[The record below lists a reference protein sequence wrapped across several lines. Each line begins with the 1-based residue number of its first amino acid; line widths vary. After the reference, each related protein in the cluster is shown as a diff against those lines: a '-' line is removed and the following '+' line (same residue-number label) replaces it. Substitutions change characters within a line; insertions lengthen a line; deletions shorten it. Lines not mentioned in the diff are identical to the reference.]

1 MKKSL
6 SIIAVF
12 TLAFFKAGCS
22 YAGSDSTTDV
32 TVNIPVLDSYE
43 GFKLQDKDGK
53 RTDGAVNNADYIRN
67 GNTYTVYASDN
78 YGAEDSSGKSVANVI
93 KNMKE
98 GDTLVFDGSK
108 GIFYFRER
116 LILNKSSVTVKGVN
130 NAILDFSK
138 INPYSKEEIN
148 QAIELVKAY
157 YKNDANQGG
166 HYLSYVDE
174 SLRKVTLEGSVRKMS
189 DALGRL
195 KGISLNSTNY
205 VIVEDLII
213 QNAPSSGLQ
222 IYASHNETSY
232 VKGNY
237 NIIRNVESRF
247 NGDSGF
253 QISSGLKYST
263 DINPDCIYYT
273 DGPHDNKF
281 FNCYSHDN
289 YDPWNLGENA
299 DGFAMKGGTGD
310 RNYFENCISEYNSDD
325 GWDFFH
331 IRGSCTFV
339 NCIARYNGLNRTTKK
354 AWAECANGN
363 GFKLGGGS
371 TDAEKADNP
380 HPQYLKG
387 CIAYGNAGNSGVG
400 FDRNNQY
407 GSIYLE
413 NCWSGYNGANL
424 PQYGKT
430 TLRSQN
436 YALNRSGGNDCYIFN
451 CWASEER
458 AADHLGFLNGIRNTI
473 TGIKN

>member
-1 MKKSL
+1 MQLIVSGGETDS
-6 SIIAVF
+6 SI
-12 TLAFFKAGCS
+12 
-22 YAGSDSTTDV
+22 
-32 TVNIPVLDSYE
+32 NIPVLDSYE

-53 RTDGAVNNADYIRN
+53 RTTGSVNEADYIRN
-67 GNTYTVYASDN
+67 GKTYTVYASEE
-78 YGAEDSSGKSVANVI
+78 YGGADSTGKAVSTLM
-93 KNMKE
+93 KNLAE

-108 GIFYFRER
+108 GIFYFKER
-116 LILNKSSVTVKGVN
+116 LILNKSNVTVKGKN

-138 INPYSKEEIN
+138 INPYTKEEIDE
-148 QAIELVKAY
+148 AIALVKAY
-157 YKNDANQGG
+157 FKDDANGGG
-166 HYLSYVDE
+166 HYLRYVDE
-174 SLRKVTLEGSVRKMS
+174 ALRKVILEGSVRKMS
-189 DALGRL
+189 DALGKL
-195 KGISLNSTNY
+195 KGLSLNSTNY

-213 QNAPSSGLQ
+213 QNAPSAGLQ
-222 IYASHNETSY
+222 ISAGHNDTSY
-232 VKGNY
+232 VNGSY

-263 DINPDCIYYT
+263 DINPDYIYYE

-289 YDPWNLGENA
+289 CDPWNLGENA

-339 NCIARYNGLNRTTKK
+339 NCIARYNGLNRNTKE

-387 CIAYGNAGNSGVG
+387 CISYGNSGNSGVG

-413 NCWSGYNGANL
+413 NCWAANNGANL
-424 PQYGKT
+424 FQYGKT
-430 TLRSQN
+430 TLRRQN
-436 YALNRSGGNDCYIFN
+436 YALSRTGGNDCYILD
-451 CWASEER
+451 CWANEER
-458 AADHLGFLNGIRNTI
+458 STDHLGFLNGIKNTL
-473 TGIKN
+473 TGIKK